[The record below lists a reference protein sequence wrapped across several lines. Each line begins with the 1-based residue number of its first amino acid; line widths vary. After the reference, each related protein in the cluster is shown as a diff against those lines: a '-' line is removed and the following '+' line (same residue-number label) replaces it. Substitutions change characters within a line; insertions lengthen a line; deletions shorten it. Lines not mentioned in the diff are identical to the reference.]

1 MIMLPNS
8 VILSLQNRQR
18 EGRNDD
24 NRKAEAPK
32 DDATKS
38 EEPKATESAGQSDA
52 ARPRQRL
59 RPHAAPRASPLR
71 TFNCTQYNALH
82 PSAPSTIRRSAPRL
96 RRKSKALPT
105 CCIRA
110 MPPKRRKARFRG
122 PSCCFLC
129 SAICAWCCGAI
140 RQRSRQQPQPRP
152 LREPRRPRQQQWR
165 PRSRQPSQPRQQP
178 SWRTPRH
185 ALP

>member
-1 MIMLPNS
+1 MRI
-8 VILSLQNRQR
+8 I
-18 EGRNDD
+18 GRLKHPETMR
-24 NRKAEAPK
+24 RKARSQK
-32 DDATKS
+32 Q
-38 EEPKATESAGQSDA
+38 PKAQSNLMPHDPGSAFDRTPHRA
-52 ARPRQRL
+52 L
-59 RPHAAPRASPLR
+59 RPSAPSTAR
-71 TFNCTQYNALH
+71 CNALH
-82 PSAPSTIRRSAPRL
+82 PSAPLTIRRSTPRL

-122 PSCCFLC
+122 PSCCFLR
-129 SAICAWCCGAI
+129 SAFCAWCCGAI

-152 LREPRRPRQQQWR
+152 LREPRRPRQRQWR

>member
-1 MIMLPNS
+1 MRI
-8 VILSLQNRQR
+8 I
-18 EGRNDD
+18 GRLKHPETMR
-24 NRKAEAPK
+24 RKARSRKQPE
-32 DDATKS
+32 T
-38 EEPKATESAGQSDA
+38 QSDLMQHDPGSA
-52 ARPRQRL
+52 
-59 RPHAAPRASPLR
+59 
-71 TFNCTQYNALH
+71 FYCTPYSALH
-82 PSAPSTIRRSAPRL
+82 PSAPTTILRTAPQL
-96 RRKSKALPT
+96 RRKNKALPT

-129 SAICAWCCGAI
+129 SAFCAWCCGAI

-152 LREPRRPRQQQWR
+152 LQEPRRPRQRQWR
-165 PRSRQPSQPRQQP
+165 PRSQRPSQPRQQP

>member
-1 MIMLPNS
+1 MIKLPIS
-8 VILSLQNRQR
+8 VSLSFLHQQR
-18 EGRNDD
+18 KGRD
-24 NRKAEAPK
+24 NEHRKAEAPR
-32 DDATKS
+32 DD
-38 EEPKATESAGQSDA
+38 ERKARSRKQQETQSDLMHHDPGSA
-52 ARPRQRL
+52 FD
-59 RPHAAPRASPLR
+59 R
-71 TFNCTQYNALH
+71 TPCSALH
-82 PSAPSTIRRSAPRL
+82 PSAPTTILRAAPQL

-110 MPPKRRKARFRG
+110 MPPKRRKARFRR

-129 SAICAWCCGAI
+129 SVFCAWCCGAI
-140 RQRSRQQPQPRP
+140 RQQPQPRP
-152 LREPRRPRQQQWR
+152 LREPRRPRQRQWR

>member
-1 MIMLPNS
+1 MTI
-8 VILSLQNRQR
+8 I
-18 EGRNDD
+18 GRLKHPETMR
-24 NRKAEAPK
+24 RKARSRKQPE
-32 DDATKS
+32 T
-38 EEPKATESAGQSDA
+38 QSDLMQHDPGSA
-52 ARPRQRL
+52 
-59 RPHAAPRASPLR
+59 
-71 TFNCTQYNALH
+71 FDCTPCSALH
-82 PSAPSTIRRSAPRL
+82 PSAPSTIRRAAPRL

-122 PSCCFLC
+122 PSFCFLC
-129 SAICAWCCGAI
+129 SAFCAWCCSAI
-140 RQRSRQQPQPRP
+140 RQQPQPRP
-152 LREPRRPRQQQWR
+152 LREPRRPRQRQWR

>member
-1 MIMLPNS
+1 MTIIGKLKHPKTM
-8 VILSLQNRQR
+8 Q
-18 EGRNDD
+18 
-24 NRKAEAPK
+24 RKARSRK
-32 DDATKS
+32 Q
-38 EEPKATESAGQSDA
+38 PKAQSNLMQHDPGSAFD
-52 ARPRQRL
+52 RT
-59 RPHAAPRASPLR
+59 PHRAL
-71 TFNCTQYNALH
+71 Y

-129 SAICAWCCGAI
+129 SAFCAWCCGAI